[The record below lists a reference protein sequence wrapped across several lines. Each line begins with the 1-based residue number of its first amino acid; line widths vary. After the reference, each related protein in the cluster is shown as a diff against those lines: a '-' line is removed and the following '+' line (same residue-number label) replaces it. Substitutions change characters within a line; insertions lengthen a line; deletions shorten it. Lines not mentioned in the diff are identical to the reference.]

1 MKSLLLI
8 TLGLSLFFHSFS
20 QFQNT
25 IFSIP
30 ANKSEIIKTNK
41 IVKEVIYNYKLKNNI
56 PKDSVLFATYIYDT
70 LGNIIEETIEKTKMN
85 GKTIRKYTYS
95 YNSTGQLTKQRVD
108 MPGYRMTTIYEY
120 DYDSAGNEITKYDY
134 NEDTT
139 RLTIYQKKY
148 NPNNLVTEL
157 IIKINNSDH
166 YVSKQYVY
174 NADNEL
180 SKEIAFNPQGQVIY
194 TYFYE
199 YDKSLNKKIVYL
211 ENQQGKKRIEE
222 FIYNNEKQ
230 ITKAYSVFETPTFNS
245 RESTEYESLNQVTE
259 NFYNPDNTVF
269 ETAIYINGKKVQL
282 NKHYYFKQ

>member
-166 YVSKQYVY
+166 YV
-174 NADNEL
+174 
-180 SKEIAFNPQGQVIY
+180 
-194 TYFYE
+194 
-199 YDKSLNKKIVYL
+199 
-211 ENQQGKKRIEE
+211 
-222 FIYNNEKQ
+222 
-230 ITKAYSVFETPTFNS
+230 
-245 RESTEYESLNQVTE
+245 
-259 NFYNPDNTVF
+259 
-269 ETAIYINGKKVQL
+269 
-282 NKHYYFKQ
+282 